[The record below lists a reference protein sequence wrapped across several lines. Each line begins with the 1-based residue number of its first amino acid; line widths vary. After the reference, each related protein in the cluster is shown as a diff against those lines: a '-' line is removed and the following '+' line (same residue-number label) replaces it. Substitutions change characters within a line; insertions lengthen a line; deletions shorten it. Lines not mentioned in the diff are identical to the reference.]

1 MQEIPYQMEAFAVT
15 MEKLPQTM
23 RLMGLGWYVALSI
36 IGGIGGGVLVD
47 SWLGTE
53 PIFTLI
59 GLFGGLLL
67 AFWGGYFLL
76 MEAIGK
82 GRGSRAKDAHD

>member
-1 MQEIPYQMEAFAVT
+1 MMH
-15 MEKLPQTM
+15 KLPQTM

-36 IGGIGGGVLVD
+36 VGGILGGVLVD
-47 SWLGTE
+47 NWLNTE

-67 AFWGGYFLL
+67 AFFGGYFML

-82 GRGSRAKDAHD
+82 GRGSRSDDDHE

>member
-1 MQEIPYQMEAFAVT
+1 MT
-15 MEKLPQTM
+15 MKRLPQAM
-23 RLMGLGWYVALSI
+23 KLMGLGWVFVLAI
-36 IGGIGGGVLVD
+36 VGGVGGGVLVD
-47 SWLGTE
+47 NWLDTR

-67 AFWGGYFLL
+67 AFWGGYLLL

-82 GRGSRAKDAHD
+82 GRGTRDKQ

>member
-1 MQEIPYQMEAFAVT
+1 MSMQ
-15 MEKLPQTM
+15 KLPQTM

-53 PIFTLI
+53 PIFTLV

-82 GRGSRAKDAHD
+82 GRGSRAKDAHE

>member
-15 MEKLPQTM
+15 MQKLPQTM

-47 SWLGTE
+47 GWLGTE

-82 GRGSRAKDAHD
+82 GRGSRANDAHD

>member
-1 MQEIPYQMEAFAVT
+1 MMH
-15 MEKLPQTM
+15 KLPQTM

-36 IGGIGGGVLVD
+36 IGGVLGGVLVD
-47 SWLGTE
+47 SWLNTE
-53 PIFTLI
+53 PIFTLV

-67 AFWGGYFLL
+67 AFFGGYFLL

-82 GRGSRAKDAHD
+82 GRGNRADDAHE

>member
-1 MQEIPYQMEAFAVT
+1 MMH
-15 MEKLPQTM
+15 KLPQTM

-36 IGGIGGGVLVD
+36 IGGVVGGVLVD
-47 SWLGTE
+47 SWLNTE
-53 PIFTLI
+53 PIFTLV

-67 AFWGGYFLL
+67 AFFGGYFLL

-82 GRGSRAKDAHD
+82 GRGNRADDAHE

>member
-1 MQEIPYQMEAFAVT
+1 MREIPHQMEAFAVT
-15 MEKLPQTM
+15 MQKLPQTM

-82 GRGSRAKDAHD
+82 GRGSRAKDAHE

>member
-1 MQEIPYQMEAFAVT
+1 MREIPHQMEAFAVT
-15 MEKLPQTM
+15 MQKLPQTM

-47 SWLGTE
+47 GWLGTE

-59 GLFGGLLL
+59 GLFGGLML

-82 GRGSRAKDAHD
+82 GRGSRAKDAHE

>member
-15 MEKLPQTM
+15 MQKLPQTM

-47 SWLGTE
+47 GWLGTE

-82 GRGSRAKDAHD
+82 GRGSRSKDAHD

>member
-82 GRGSRAKDAHD
+82 GRGSRSKETHE

>member
-1 MQEIPYQMEAFAVT
+1 MTMQ
-15 MEKLPQTM
+15 KLPQTM
-23 RLMGLGWYVALSI
+23 RLVGLGWYVALSI

-47 SWLGTE
+47 GWLGTE
-53 PIFTLI
+53 PIFTLV

>member
-1 MQEIPYQMEAFAVT
+1 MSMQ
-15 MEKLPQTM
+15 KLPQTM